1 MNTFLQYIK
10 RFALSTY
17 YGLRQYFVQYLL
29 FSIMAW
35 MFMWD
40 LGKFNMLGFALALC
54 FFSYTMFFYW
64 FKTFAQRLHIS
75 LQIIIPYIIYAIAV
89 YLSIVS
95 DNDWNFKIVTFDY
108 YMRLGL
114 LMPFCSLAIIGIEQA
129 VKTLLPEKLKR
140 IVSIVWNVLTI
151 VLIALYAIAIVRLF
165 FIF

>member
-1 MNTFLQYIK
+1 MNTALQYIK

-17 YGLRQYFVQYLL
+17 YGLRQYFVQYFL

-151 VLIALYAIAIVRLF
+151 ALMALYAIAIVRLI
-165 FIF
+165 FIL